1 MSGHKRAT
9 VTISQEEY
17 RRLYEAEQRNY
28 YDLLAIPED
37 TIAYSRWNQEA
48 QINQAYENLITRQE
62 KYQQL
67 LQYLDDKVQEV
78 EISTAQKLIDTQ
90 ADVFNRYLHESE
102 GWFLETRKKM
112 EQYQK
117 EFSQKIEAEQARCQR
132 EIQKQQKALHKIEA
146 FQTMAQNKAMEW
158 IQNTQ
163 ELIHF
168 LHQEYPPEMIDLTT
182 EAMMLQ
188 QAIEN
193 YQTGLFEACIT
204 LCQTTFSQLTK
215 LRLQAEKKIG
225 LIQTLSISIEQS
237 LNWLIERIDF
247 NRYIQAIDQEGK
259 LLDATLDVD
268 YWTNGK
274 LSELL
279 EDVQAVQYDIQHNR
293 YSLPENTL
301 VEILEKKIPEW
312 SSYLADIVHEA
323 RRTALNAQIRYSLAH
338 LILESAIAQ
347 GYKPVEGAYEEKDY
361 RKGYITRAIGVD
373 GSEIRIKIDP
383 LENLSFS
390 MSLENR
396 PGSHYSEEE
405 MKKRM
410 VELIQSVSHFGFNL
424 GEIEPVQLGSA
435 SFDEEFA
442 EPIRVRRPVN
452 Q

>member
-37 TIAYSRWNQEA
+37 ILADSRLNQET
-48 QINQAYENLITRQE
+48 QINHVYENLVTRQQ

-67 LQYLDDKVQEV
+67 LQYLDTKLQEV
-78 EISTAQKLIDTQ
+78 EISTAQRLIDTQ
-90 ADVFNRYLHESE
+90 ADVLTRYLHESE
-102 GWFLETRKKM
+102 GWFLETHRKI

-117 EFSQKIEAEQARCQR
+117 EFSQKIETEQERFQQ
-132 EIQKQQKALHKIEA
+132 EIHKQQRSLQKIEA
-146 FQTMAQNKAMEW
+146 FQTMAQETALEW
-158 IQNTQ
+158 IQNTAD
-163 ELIHF
+163 LINF
-168 LHQEYPPEMIDLTT
+168 IHQEYPPEMIDITAET
-182 EAMMLQ
+182 MMLQ

-193 YQTGLFEACIT
+193 YQTGLFESCIT

-237 LNWLIERIDF
+237 LNWLIERI
-247 NRYIQAIDQEGK
+247 NSNQQVQAIDQDGK
-259 LLDATLDVD
+259 FLDAFVDVD

-279 EDVQAVQYDIQHNR
+279 EEVQTVQYELQQNS
-293 YSLPENTL
+293 YSFSENTL

-312 SSYLADIVHEA
+312 SSFLVDIVHEA
-323 RRTALNAQIRYSLAH
+323 RRSALNAQIRYSLAH
-338 LILESAIAQ
+338 LILEAAVSQ
-347 GYKPVEGAYEEKDY
+347 GYKPVHGEYEENDF
-361 RKGYITRAIGVD
+361 RRGYITRAVGVD

-390 MSLENR
+390 MTLENR
-396 PGSHYSEEE
+396 PGSLFSEEE

-410 VELIQSVSHFGFNL
+410 MELFQSVRHSGFNL
-424 GEIEPVQLGSA
+424 GKIEPIQLLSKT
-435 SFDEEFA
+435 SEEEFA

-452 Q
+452 R